1 MTFRALVIDAVER
14 VLDAPPVSFK
24 LRDASAG
31 AKSRDGGVNAG
42 TINRAVDESRGP
54 SFRP

>member
-14 VLDAPPVSFK
+14 VLEAPPVAFK

-31 AKSRDGGVNAG
+31 AKARNGGV
-42 TINRAVDESRGP
+42 TSESINRGIDESRGP
-54 SFRP
+54 FFRP